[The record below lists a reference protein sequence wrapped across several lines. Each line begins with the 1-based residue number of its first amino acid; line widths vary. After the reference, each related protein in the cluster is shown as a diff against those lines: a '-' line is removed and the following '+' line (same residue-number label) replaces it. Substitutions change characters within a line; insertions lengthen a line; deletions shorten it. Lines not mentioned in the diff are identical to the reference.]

1 MNQIKLKKI
10 ASVIVREVS
19 DILENECR
27 DKLMHTFT
35 ITGCNVSA
43 DLSFAKVYFT
53 SILDFDKKILEK
65 ELEEASGFIRGELAN
80 RIDIRH
86 TPKLI
91 FKFDDSIEYG
101 NNIDNIIEK
110 IHEADNE

>member
-10 ASVIVREVS
+10 GSEIVREVS
-19 DILENECR
+19 DILENKCR

-35 ITGCNVSA
+35 ITGCDVTN

-53 SILDFDKKILEK
+53 SMLDVDKKVLES
-65 ELEEASGFIRGELAN
+65 ELEEASSFIRHELSS

-91 FKFDDSIEYG
+91 FKFDESVDYG
-101 NNIDNIIEK
+101 NHIYSLIEK